1 MAPPAGRRG
10 SWRGYEVE
18 YFIFTPLISFD
29 PLVGAGGTCWC
40 TAVPS
45 NGGEA
50 SAGVCTII
58 MITDV
63 IDWLSNGLLQHG
75 RVCLAL
81 QVNCEELGR

>member
-1 MAPPAGRRG
+1 MSLPAGRRG
-10 SWRGYEVE
+10 SWRRDQVE
-18 YFIFTPLISFD
+18 YFIFTHLISFD

-45 NGGEA
+45 SGGKA
-50 SAGVCTII
+50 SAGACTII
-58 MITDV
+58 VITDV
-63 IDWLSNGLLQHG
+63 IDWLSNGLLQHC